1 MFVSSPACDSG
12 APLSRDSS
20 QNEPVSSSSRC
31 GSYGV
36 SECIAAPLLKQEC
49 ADGANEQTGSVGPAE
64 PLAQEGLKKTT
75 AATCVTNAISQH
87 PTAAQEDK
95 YAVKTEI
102 SAATVTDEKSPFA
115 DDGSDPALNH
125 DGCYKLGREHTDA
138 CWNDPRWNERNKKKR
153 EELEQRIQAGTYCD
167 KPFKCI
173 EAMSESQRF
182 KMCVAGY
189 ASNSSGLGYTNI
201 RITKSEDGALV
212 ANINRDFEDLFCK
225 LFWWNGDECVLS
237 GYTELSPLVVNL
249 ETGKIYSQRGDLYA
263 PYELEWRGIEASPDG
278 QTFLVGGCVGGGFP
292 AEYRF
297 YNAAK
302 PDEGF
307 RYLPCDIMVVPRGQQ
322 ISGPDWDTDLDGRT
336 TVTLTVKGCDED
348 SVDENGDPVVFVKTF
363 RREETRMVE
372 VASKTIP
379 AELSSDEED

>member
-12 APLSRDSS
+12 VPLSEHSS
-20 QNEPVSSSSRC
+20 QNESVSSSSRC

-49 ADGANEQTGSVGPAE
+49 ADGANEQTDSVGPAE

-75 AATCVTNAISQH
+75 VATCVTNAINQH

-95 YAVKTEI
+95 YAVTTEI
-102 SAATVTDEKSPFA
+102 SAATVTDEKNPFA
-115 DDGSDPALNH
+115 DDPTLNH
-125 DGCYKLGREHTDA
+125 DGCYKLGPQHSDA

-153 EELEQRIQAGTYCD
+153 EKLEQRIQTGEYRD

-173 EAMSESQRF
+173 EAMSKSQRF
-182 KMCVAGY
+182 KMSVAGY
-189 ASNSSGLGYTNI
+189 ARNSSGLGYTNI

-212 ANINRDFEDLFCK
+212 ANINRDFGDLFCR

-237 GYTELSPLVVNL
+237 GYTELSPLVVKL

-278 QTFLVGGCVGGGFP
+278 KTFLVGGSIGGGFP
-292 AEYRF
+292 AEYR
-297 YNAAK
+297 
-302 PDEGF
+302 
-307 RYLPCDIMVVPRGQQ
+307 
-322 ISGPDWDTDLDGRT
+322 
-336 TVTLTVKGCDED
+336 
-348 SVDENGDPVVFVKTF
+348 
-363 RREETRMVE
+363 
-372 VASKTIP
+372 
-379 AELSSDEED
+379 LSHRS